1 MAMDLN
7 ENSNEGFEVGDA
19 NENFH
24 DELMK
29 FEDDDDSEDQ
39 NDDTE
44 DKKEE

>member
-1 MAMDLN
+1 MAANLDEINN
-7 ENSNEGFEVGDA
+7 EVIEVGDA

-29 FEDDDDSEDQ
+29 FEEDTEEQ

-44 DKKEE
+44 DKKEEE

>member
-1 MAMDLN
+1 MEVNLN
-7 ENSNEGFEVGDA
+7 ENTNEAIEVGDA

-29 FEDDDDSEDQ
+29 FEDDDSEDQ

>member
-7 ENSNEGFEVGDA
+7 ENTNEAIEVGDA

-29 FEDDDDSEDQ
+29 FEEDTEEQ

>member
-1 MAMDLN
+1 MAVNLN
-7 ENSNEGFEVGDA
+7 ENSNEDIEVGDA

-29 FEDDDDSEDQ
+29 FEDDDSEDQ